1 MIGNGV
7 FEMLNI
13 YFGDIDD
20 NPKYLYNPEVY
31 FNNTFED
38 EWFEDEEVKQMV
50 KDIDKST
57 VISSHL
63 IESPVFGGIPVRDL
77 SGGVKTLILMKFD
90 NEHIV
95 NASYCGDNCAQW
107 ILRIAEKKDLTIRL
121 GYLMDFGS
129 KPIKVRVAN
138 SGKIFDNCKDL
149 FLEAIEY
156 L

>member
-1 MIGNGV
+1 
-7 FEMLNI
+7 MLNI

-129 KPIKVRVAN
+129 KSIKARVAN

>member
-1 MIGNGV
+1 MSLRRRARRQEPQGICRV
-7 FEMLNI
+7 SCLVSFE
-13 YFGDIDD
+13 
-20 NPKYLYNPEVY
+20 
-31 FNNTFED
+31 
-38 EWFEDEEVKQMV
+38 
-50 KDIDKST
+50 
-57 VISSHL
+57 HL
-63 IESPVFGGIPVRDL
+63 QNRE
-77 SGGVKTLILMKFD
+77 FD

-129 KPIKVRVAN
+129 KSIKARVAN